1 MLNNKGMGKE
11 STVYTQYEKQ
21 VRLFPGNG
29 SNLGMMKAV
38 KEVLW
43 MNTMFPHLRFLDF
56 IEIHEMVHVY
66 MT

>member
-1 MLNNKGMGKE
+1 MLNNKGMDKE
-11 STVYTQYEKQ
+11 TTVYKQYKKQ
-21 VRLFPGNG
+21 VGLFPGNG

-43 MNTMFPHLRFLDF
+43 VNTMFPHLRLLDF
-56 IEIHEMVHVY
+56 IEIHEIVHVY